1 MDFDLQH
8 GLAILERTPATLR
21 TLLEGLP
28 DQWISANEGPNT
40 WSPTQVVAHLA
51 FGEKTDWIV
60 RARIILEQGE
70 SVRFRPFDR
79 TGHLEEARVKSLDAL
94 LDELAA
100 LRADNVE
107 TLRGWKL
114 GDRELALEGEH
125 PEFGPVTMRQLLATW
140 VVHDLDHIVQIS
152 RTMARQYRDATGP
165 WVAYLRVIRE

>member
-1 MDFDLQH
+1 
-8 GLAILERTPATLR
+8 
-21 TLLEGLP
+21 
-28 DQWISANEGPNT
+28 
-40 WSPTQVVAHLA
+40 
-51 FGEKTDWIV
+51 
-60 RARIILEQGE
+60 
-70 SVRFRPFDR
+70 
-79 TGHLEEARVKSLDAL
+79 VKSLDAL